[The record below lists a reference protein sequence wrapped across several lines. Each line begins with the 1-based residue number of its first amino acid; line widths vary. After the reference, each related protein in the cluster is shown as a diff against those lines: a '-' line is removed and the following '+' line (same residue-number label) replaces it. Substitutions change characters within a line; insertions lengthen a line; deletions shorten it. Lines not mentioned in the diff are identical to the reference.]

1 MAPEKLNNYTGEKWR
16 TIPNV
21 KFTAAKSFFF
31 FYKNNL
37 FINGVGELLW
47 K

>member
-1 MAPEKLNNYTGEKWR
+1 MAPEKLNNDTGEKWR

-21 KFTAAKSFFF
+21 KFTAKSFFF
-31 FYKNNL
+31 FYKNNSL
-37 FINGVGELLW
+37 MVSENYCG